1 MIKVLTV
8 TSRQNWVLDCFR
20 QVLSSIE
27 LWGKSLDNKNNCV
40 DQHCMECNI
49 TCTVSENSS
58 AQRKITAHY
67 VIHVNYI
74 QCFKLELFAWGNPMI
89 RSCQNSIVT
98 DYCICSIGVKTKRP
112 LVLVLIMWALSI
124 LHSESRQKLG
134 CAQWTNYPNV

>member
-1 MIKVLTV
+1 MYWLYSMIKVLTV

-58 AQRKITAHY
+58 AQQMITAYY
-67 VIHVNYI
+67 V
-74 QCFKLELFAWGNPMI
+74 CDTCELHSVLQIGAVLAWGNPMMC
-89 RSCQNSIVT
+89 SCQNSIVT
-98 DYCICSIGVKTKRP
+98 EYCICRVGVKTKWP
-112 LVLVLIMWALSI
+112 LVLVLIIWALSI
-124 LHSESRQKLG
+124 LHSEK
-134 CAQWTNYPNV
+134 